1 MHRHR
6 FVGLAALLAVAVA
19 SASACAGSDALTGGA
34 SETKAGVFAA
44 LQARGGQATTHLFD
58 ALADGGRIERQSDVD
73 DPAAVDKIRRR
84 LREIREAFASGDFS
98 LQTFVHMRELPG
110 MAVMAVKK
118 DRIGYVYRD
127 LPRGGELRLVT
138 NDPDA
143 IRAIHEFVA
152 FLRERHRGGG
162 RHHGA
167 RDHGARDHGARDH
180 GAMHHG
186 SGHTVGGTTP

>member
-6 FVGLAALLAVAVA
+6 FVGLGALLAVAVA

-44 LQARGGQATTHLFD
+44 LQARGGQAATHLFD
-58 ALADGGRIERQSDVD
+58 ALADGGRIERQRDVD
-73 DPAAVDKIRRR
+73 DPAAVDKIRRH
-84 LREIREAFASGDFS
+84 LREITEAFASGNFS
-98 LQTFVHMRELPG
+98 LPTFVHMRELPG
-110 MAVMAVKK
+110 MAVMAAKK

-152 FLRERHRGGG
+152 FLRERHRAGG
-162 RHHGA
+162 
-167 RDHGARDHGARDH
+167 RDHGARDHRARDH
-180 GAMHHG
+180 SAMHYG